1 MRIPVFQ
8 IKFRKI
14 QTLRRVEPDEVTGQS
29 SRRVGRDE
37 LGEIDIEFTGV
48 GSRRAIP
55 FPTNSHRAPRHRSVA
70 LGIKRP
76 KISGDLREA
85 RIQFGRVGM
94 RRGEFHRAFGIQGI
108 LAREH
113 FATHKI
119 DLFFPEKNLQ
129 VHPLDRH
136 RLHDN
141 AICANPQKSIQRT
154 RPPAHRAFRRELTG
168 CLAKRT
174 PEKPGQG
181 IQFLDVRPHIRQKRR
196 LRNLRPSLGER
207 NLAVHRH
214 FVLFLP
220 KIEIRNQKT
229 PVNQAGTDFE

>member
-1 MRIPVFQ
+1 MQVRIPVFQ
-8 IKFRKI
+8 IEFRKI

-37 LGEIDIEFTGV
+37 LREIDIELTGV
-48 GSRRAIP
+48 RGGRALA

-76 KISGDLREA
+76 KISSDLREA

-154 RPPAHRAFRRELTG
+154 RAPAHRAFRSELTG

-174 PEKPGQG
+174 PEEPGQG
-181 IQFLDVRPHIRQKRR
+181 IQFLDVRPHIRQKWR

-207 NLAVHRH
+207 NLAVHGDLI
-214 FVLFLP
+214 FFLP
-220 KIEIRNQKT
+220 KIEI
-229 PVNQAGTDFE
+229 